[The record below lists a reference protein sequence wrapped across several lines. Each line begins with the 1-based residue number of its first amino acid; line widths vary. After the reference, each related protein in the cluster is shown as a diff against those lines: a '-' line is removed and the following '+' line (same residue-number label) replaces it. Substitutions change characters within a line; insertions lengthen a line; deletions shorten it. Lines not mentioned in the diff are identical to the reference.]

1 MKHLNSSESRD
12 EKTRA
17 LKCQITSSLNRGSF
31 LRLVFTSDGVRVRV
45 GVIIRNVASAYDLVK
60 TRSSESEAEAKEL
73 NQSQSAGMCIVIV
86 YPGTYACN
94 SDNLVFTRS

>member
-12 EKTRA
+12 EKTGA
-17 LKCQITSSLNRGSF
+17 LKCQITSSL
-31 LRLVFTSDGVRVRV
+31 TSDGVRVRV

-73 NQSQSAGMCIVIV
+73 NQSQSVGMCIVIV
-86 YPGTYACN
+86 YPATYAFN